1 MDRNI
6 SCRWSLLLRVCFDMQ
21 SMVNQG
27 ANRDSLVSSVSV
39 AAENL
44 IKLSKQNTDNLWS
57 CKKKERKK
65 EADLRNQTAF
75 SISQHTDAPP
85 SACDY
90 TGSLWL
96 HKGLFNLV
104 PFIIIVRHTFVAGVL
119 LPNSS
124 ETADRPDFTLLISS
138 GNILDSFLLSVY
150 HFWSQCVF
158 YQD

>member
-1 MDRNI
+1 MH
-6 SCRWSLLLRVCFDMQ
+6 

-27 ANRDSLVSSVSV
+27 VNRDSLVSSVSV

-57 CKKKERKK
+57 CKKKKEKK
-65 EADLRNQTAF
+65 KQ
-75 SISQHTDAPP
+75 ISETKQLSQYLSTQMLSP

-90 TGSLWL
+90 SGFLWL

-124 ETADRPDFTLLISS
+124 ETADRLDFTFLISS

>member
-1 MDRNI
+1 MH
-6 SCRWSLLLRVCFDMQ
+6 

-57 CKKKERKK
+57 CKKRKEKK
-65 EADLRNQTAF
+65 KQ
-75 SISQHTDAPP
+75 ISETKQLSQYLSTQMLSP

-90 TGSLWL
+90 SGFLWL

-124 ETADRPDFTLLISS
+124 ETADRPDFTFLISS